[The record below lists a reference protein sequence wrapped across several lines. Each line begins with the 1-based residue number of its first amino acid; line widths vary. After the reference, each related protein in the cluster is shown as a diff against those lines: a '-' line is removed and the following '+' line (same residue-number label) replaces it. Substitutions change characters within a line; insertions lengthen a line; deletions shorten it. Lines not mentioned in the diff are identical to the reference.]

1 MMMMM
6 MIMMMMMMMMMK
18 KKFFYAVFS
27 CICKYW
33 TNHVLSCITG
43 PILQDDVIANFQF

>member
-1 MMMMM
+1 MQYSHAFAN
-6 MIMMMMMMMMMK
+6 IEHIYLYWLPK
-18 KKFFYAVFS
+18 TVYFRVLES
-27 CICKYW
+27 W